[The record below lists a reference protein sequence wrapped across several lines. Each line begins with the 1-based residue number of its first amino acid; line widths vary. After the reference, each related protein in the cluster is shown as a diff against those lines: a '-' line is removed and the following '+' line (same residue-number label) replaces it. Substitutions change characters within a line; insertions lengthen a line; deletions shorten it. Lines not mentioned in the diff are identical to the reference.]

1 MKKSKF
7 YILVSVIAIL
17 TMSFAGA
24 KTWYVLNLKEYGC
37 KLEFPAE
44 PTQKK
49 QKINSAVGKLKMDM
63 YIFEPTAQSKDE
75 NLVYLFNYTEYPSSQ
90 VSSGDTEGLDTFF
103 DNAIKGAVNTVSG
116 KLLSEK
122 DITIGKYPGR
132 EAKIDFKDGAAII
145 TVRLYLV
152 ENKMYMLETIA
163 ETAKDP
169 NASITK
175 FMNSFTL
182 IEGK

>member
-1 MKKSKF
+1 MKHRKF
-7 YILVSVIAIL
+7 YILVSIIAVVM
-17 TMSFAGA
+17 MSFVGA
-24 KTWYVLNLKEYGC
+24 KTWYVLNLKAYGC
-37 KLEFPAE
+37 KLEFPGE

-49 QKINSAVGKLKMDM
+49 QKINSAVGKLKLDM
-63 YIFEPTAQSKDE
+63 YIYEPAAQAKDE

-90 VSSGDTEGLDTFF
+90 VSSGDTEALDAFF
-103 DNAIKGAVNTVSG
+103 DNALKGAVNTVNG

-122 DITIGKYPGR
+122 DISIGKYPGR
-132 EAKIDFKDGAAII
+132 EAKIDYKEGVAII

-163 ETAKDP
+163 ETKKDP

-182 IEGK
+182 VEGK